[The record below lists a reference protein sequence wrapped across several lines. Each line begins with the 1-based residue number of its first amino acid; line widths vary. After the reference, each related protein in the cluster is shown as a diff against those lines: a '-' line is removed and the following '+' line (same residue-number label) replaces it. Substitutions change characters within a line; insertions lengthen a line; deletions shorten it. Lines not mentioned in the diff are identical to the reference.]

1 MSSLARE
8 LRQAL
13 RSLARVPGFSLAAI
27 LILALG
33 IGANTAI
40 FSVTRAVLLRPLPF
54 REPSTLAWVWA
65 TRVDRDRAFYSIPNF
80 NDTQAAAKGFEELA
94 GWTPWSPTLTGTD
107 EPERLSAVRV
117 TGNAFPILG
126 SAPLVGRLLGL
137 ADAESRVAA
146 ISHGLWTRRFG
157 SDPAVVG
164 RGVTLNGESYE
175 VVGVLPQ
182 DFLFPGAEDAEVAVP
197 ISLAT
202 DSRRAERGSNFLRVF
217 GRLSPGWDAVRAGAE
232 LASITARLAE
242 LHPDENA
249 KLTAPRVL
257 PLAEEVVGGSRRLLV
272 LLSASV
278 ALLLLVAGANIAAL
292 FLVRS
297 LGRRREVSVR
307 KALGAGPVRL
317 VLPFLLEAILLAVA
331 GAAVSVL
338 LAHEAIPALL
348 SLAPASL
355 PRASAARIDGAALAL
370 TAALAAL
377 CAVASALGPAL
388 SAGHA
393 PAAGSLADRTAGG
406 APSRSRTRLAF
417 VFLQV
422 ALSLILLAGAALLSK
437 SFGRL
442 LSVDPGF
449 SAENV
454 LAVRLTLGKATYPD
468 PEAAARFF
476 ETVSS
481 RLRELPG
488 VEAAGATSVL
498 PLSGMNARQDF
509 EIVGRPPAKPSEA
522 PGAQA
527 RWIDPGYLGTLGI
540 PVTRGRGFAPADDHR
555 APGVAVIDETLAR
568 MLFPAGDA
576 VGSRLRLEDA
586 EEKPREAEIVG
597 VVGGVK
603 HFTLDEKPLGT
614 LYLPLAQIP
623 GNMLS
628 NLLNNSN
635 LVIRTH
641 AAPLATAPAMRRA
654 IREIDPDMA
663 TGSIRTMAEV
673 RGGALAAHRFAVFLF
688 GLFAAAASALA
699 AIGLYAAV
707 SQLVAQDQRS
717 IGIRLALGAS
727 PGVILRQVAS
737 RGLAATLGG
746 IAAGLVAAV
755 PLARLLSASLY
766 EVSPADPSAF
776 LAAAALLLAVSAAAC
791 AIPARRAARID
802 PMSALRSE

>member
-1 MSSLARE
+1 MSSVARE

-13 RSLARVPGFSLAAI
+13 RSLARVPGFSLAAV

-54 REPSTLAWVWA
+54 REPASLAWIWA
-65 TRVDRDRAFYSIPNF
+65 TRVDRDKAFYSIPNF
-80 NDTQAAAKGFEELA
+80 LDTRAAAKSFEELA
-94 GWTPWSPTLTGTD
+94 GWTPWSPTLTGGD

-117 TGNAFPILG
+117 TGNAFPVLG
-126 SAPLVGRLLGL
+126 SAAALGRVPGPG
-137 ADAESRVAA
+137 DTESRVAA
-146 ISHGLWTRRFG
+146 ISHGLWARRFG
-157 SDPAVVG
+157 SDPSAVG
-164 RGVTLNGESYE
+164 RSLTLNGESYE
-175 VVGVLPQ
+175 VVGVLAK
-182 DFLFPGAEDAEVAVP
+182 DFLFPGAEDAELAVP
-197 ISLAT
+197 LSLAT

-217 GRLSPGWDAVRAGAE
+217 GRLSAGWDAPRAAAE
-232 LASITARLAE
+232 LRSLTARLAE
-242 LHPDENA
+242 RYPDENA

-257 PLAEEVVGGSRRLLV
+257 PLTEEIVGGSRRLLV

-278 ALLLLVAGANIAAL
+278 GLLLLVAGANIAAL

-317 VLPFLLEAILLAVA
+317 VLPFLVESLMLAAA
-331 GAAVSVL
+331 GAAVAVL

-355 PRASAARIDGAALAL
+355 PRASAARIDGAALGL

-377 CAVASALGPAL
+377 CALASAVGPAL
-388 SAGHA
+388 SAGRA
-393 PAAGSLADRTAGG
+393 PAAGSLADRAASGSPG
-406 APSRSRTRLAF
+406 RSRTRLAF

-422 ALSLILLAGAALLSK
+422 ALSLMLLAGAALLSK

-454 LAVRLTLGKATYPD
+454 LAVRLTLARSTYPD
-468 PEAAARFF
+468 PESAARFF
-476 ETVSS
+476 ETAST

-488 VEAAGATSVL
+488 VEAAGTASVL
-498 PLSGMNARQDF
+498 PLSGLNARQDF
-509 EIVGRPPAKPSEA
+509 EIVGRPAAKASEA

-527 RWIDPGYLGTLGI
+527 RWIDPGYFRTLGI
-540 PVTRGRGFAPADDHR
+540 PVRRGRGFETADDHR

-568 MLFPAGDA
+568 LLFPAGDA
-576 VGSRLRLEDA
+576 VGARLRLEDA
-586 EEKPREAEIVG
+586 EERPREAEIVG

-603 HFTLDEKPLGT
+603 HFALDEKPLGT

-623 GNMLS
+623 ENMLS
-628 NLLNNSN
+628 NLLNNSS
-635 LVIRTH
+635 LVVRTH
-641 AAPLATAPAMRRA
+641 AAPLASAPAMRRA
-654 IREIDPDMA
+654 IREMDPNMA

-673 RGGALAAHRFAVFLF
+673 RGGALAAHRFAVLLF
-688 GLFAAAASALA
+688 GLFAAAASALS

-707 SQLVAQDQRS
+707 SQLAAQDRHA

-727 PGVILRQVAS
+727 PGIILRHVAS

-746 IAAGLVAAV
+746 IAAGLLAAI
-755 PLARLLSASLY
+755 PLTRLLAASLY
-766 EVSPADPSAF
+766 EVSPGDPSAF